1 MRIIAIFD
9 WTAATHSSNLHLHQW
24 GAQAMGSIDEEV
36 QARRKNQETAEN
48 IGMAVLTCALILA
61 TVAKPWLLVW
71 VVGTPLL
78 LASAV
83 GAMKLRGWFR
93 TRLISVHSER

>member
-1 MRIIAIFD
+1 
-9 WTAATHSSNLHLHQW
+9 
-24 GAQAMGSIDEEV
+24 MGSTGHGID
-36 QARRKNQETAEN
+36 RRRSSSPPQKSRNCREYWV
-48 IGMAVLTCALILA
+48 AVLTCALILA